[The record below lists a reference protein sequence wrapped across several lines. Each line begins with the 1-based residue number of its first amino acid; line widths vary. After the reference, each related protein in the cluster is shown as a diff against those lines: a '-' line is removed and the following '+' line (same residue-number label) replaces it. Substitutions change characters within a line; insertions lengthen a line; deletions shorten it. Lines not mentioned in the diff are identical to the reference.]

1 MKEEHMA
8 NSDIA
13 ALARHWSELEAA
25 GIPLEPLEDRVGLDT
40 RKRGAGLTIRAGR
53 DRQRSEIRE
62 LKDGRFAYILPIFIR
77 RDHPGKTIILDC
89 WISPPWL
96 DTNVALVDDPIEG
109 KHPGYYNLPHET
121 ERFVRESVLNH
132 RMNCTLSR
140 GDIRDGFLL
149 AVGLRPPEAYAK
161 NQLIEVTVGV
171 LDQWDVEHCA
181 NVQAR
186 MNRLP
191 ARQKEIYKSTRG
203 PLFSR
208 RDVIPP
214 KRSLIAPPNPPKQS
228 PEEEH
233 QAIRHICEEMARIH
247 AKHKHA
253 KAPVG

>member
-1 MKEEHMA
+1 MA
-8 NSDIA
+8 NSDTA

-25 GIPLEPLEDRVGLDT
+25 GIPLEPLEERVGLDT
-40 RKRGAGLTIRAGR
+40 RKRGAGLTIRRGH
-53 DRQRSEIRE
+53 DGWRSEIRE

-96 DTNVALVDDPIEG
+96 DTNVALVDDPNEG
-109 KHPGYYNLPHET
+109 NHPGYYNLPHET
-121 ERFVRESVLNH
+121 ERFVRERVLNH
-132 RMNCTLSR
+132 RINCTLSR
-140 GDIRDGFLL
+140 GDIREGFLL

-171 LDQWDVEHCA
+171 LDQWDVEHSA
-181 NVQAR
+181 KVQAR

-208 RDVIPP
+208 RDEIPTEPPWHLRTALP
-214 KRSLIAPPNPPKQS
+214 KKSLK
-228 PEEEH
+228 EEKE
-233 QAIRHICEEMARIH
+233 AFRGIYEEMARIH